1 MRIYVGNMSFSTS
14 EQALRSEF
22 EKYGAVDDV
31 TIVTDRETGRPRGF
45 AFVNMPNP
53 SEGSAAMEAV
63 NGLELDGRTLNVSE
77 ARPRKEGGGGG
88 GGRGGGGGGYR
99 R

>member
-22 EKYGAVDDV
+22 EKHGAVDDV

-45 AFVNMPNP
+45 AFVNMPNA
-53 SEGSAAMEAV
+53 SEGQAAMEAL
-63 NGLELDGRTLNVSE
+63 NGTEVDGRTLNVSE
-77 ARPRKEGGGGG
+77 ARPRKDAGGGGG
-88 GGRGGGGGGYR
+88 GGFR

>member
-1 MRIYVGNMSFSTS
+1 MRIYVGNMSFATS
-14 EQALRSEF
+14 EQSLRAEF

-53 SEGSAAMEAV
+53 SEGAAAMEAM
-63 NGLELDGRTLNVSE
+63 NGQELDGRTLNISE

-88 GGRGGGGGGYR
+88 RGGGGGYR

>member
-14 EQALRSEF
+14 EQGLRSEF
-22 EKYGAVDDV
+22 EKHGAVDDV

-45 AFVNMPNP
+45 AFVNMPNA
-53 SEGSAAMEAV
+53 SEGQAAMEAL
-63 NGLELDGRTLNVSE
+63 NGTEVDGRTLNVSE
-77 ARPRKEGGGGG
+77 ARPRKDAGGGGG
-88 GGRGGGGGGYR
+88 GGFR